1 MWTKSTKGECM
12 DKEIIYD
19 IRQFNRFYTRLLSVF
34 NNQIL
39 DIDYSLIEARILFE
53 ISERTECIANNL
65 VQELNIDRS
74 YMSRILR
81 KLEREELIEK
91 KSTIMDSRKNFLY
104 LTKKGE
110 ELLDKI
116 NIQSDEQIKQLFN
129 GLTDSEINE
138 IRISMMIIKEK
149 LEKNKVRGEAN
160 EHNNGKINNT

>member
-1 MWTKSTKGECM
+1 M
-12 DKEIIYD
+12 DKKITYD
-19 IRQFNRFYTRLLSVF
+19 IRQFNRFYTKVLGLF

-39 DIDYSLIEARILFE
+39 DTDYSLTEARILFE

-81 KLEREELIEK
+81 RFEKEELIEK
-91 KSTIMDSRKNFLY
+91 RSSIKDSRKNLLF

-110 ELLDKI
+110 ELLDMI
-116 NIQSDEQIKQLFN
+116 HIQSDEQINQLFN
-129 GLTDSEINE
+129 GLSDSEINE

-149 LEKNKVRGEAN
+149 LDKNIKQ
-160 EHNNGKINNT
+160 K

>member
-1 MWTKSTKGECM
+1 M

-19 IRQFNRFYTRLLSVF
+19 IRQFNRFYTKVLGLF

-39 DIDYSLIEARILFE
+39 DTDYSLTEARILFE

-91 KSTIMDSRKNFLY
+91 KSSTIDSRKSLLF

-110 ELLDKI
+110 ELLDQI
-116 NIQSDEQIKQLFN
+116 NSQSDVQIIQLFN

-138 IRISMMIIKEK
+138 IRNSMMVIREK
-149 LEKNKVRGEAN
+149 LHKNRF
-160 EHNNGKINNT
+160 

>member
-1 MWTKSTKGECM
+1 M

-19 IRQFNRFYTRLLSVF
+19 IRQFNRFYTKVLGLF

-39 DIDYSLIEARILFE
+39 DTDYSLTEARILFE
-53 ISERTECIANNL
+53 ISERTECIANIL

-81 KLEREELIEK
+81 KLEKEELIEK
-91 KSTIMDSRKNFLY
+91 KSSTIDSRKNLLL

-110 ELLDKI
+110 ELLEKI
-116 NIQSDEQIKQLFN
+116 NIQSDQQIIQLFS

-138 IRISMMIIKEK
+138 IRNSMMVIKGK
-149 LEKNKVRGEAN
+149 FHKNRF
-160 EHNNGKINNT
+160 

>member
-1 MWTKSTKGECM
+1 M
-12 DKEIIYD
+12 DKKITYD
-19 IRQFNRFYTRLLSVF
+19 IRQFNRFYTKVLGLF

-39 DIDYSLIEARILFE
+39 DTDYSLTETRILFE

-81 KLEREELIEK
+81 RFEKEGLIEK
-91 KSTIMDSRKNFLY
+91 RSSIKDSRKNFLF

-110 ELLDKI
+110 ELLDI
-116 NIQSDEQIKQLFN
+116 IHIQSDEQINQLFN
-129 GLTDSEINE
+129 GLSDSEINE

-149 LEKNKVRGEAN
+149 LDKNIKQR
-160 EHNNGKINNT
+160 

>member
-1 MWTKSTKGECM
+1 M
-12 DKEIIYD
+12 DKEIIYG
-19 IRQFNRFYTRLLSVF
+19 IRQFNRFYTRLLSLF

-91 KSTIMDSRKNFLY
+91 KSSIKDSRKNFLY

-149 LEKNKVRGEAN
+149 LEKNKF
-160 EHNNGKINNT
+160 

>member
-12 DKEIIYD
+12 DKEIIYG
-19 IRQFNRFYTRLLSVF
+19 IRQFNRFYTRLLSLF

-39 DIDYSLIEARILFE
+39 EIDYSLIEARILFE

-74 YMSRILR
+74 YMSKILR

-91 KSTIMDSRKNFLY
+91 KSSIKDSRKNFLY

-110 ELLDKI
+110 ELLEKI

-149 LEKNKVRGEAN
+149 LEKNKL
-160 EHNNGKINNT
+160 

>member
-1 MWTKSTKGECM
+1 M

-19 IRQFNRFYTRLLSVF
+19 IRQFNRFYTKLLSLF

-39 DIDYSLIEARILFE
+39 DTDYSLIEARVLFE

-65 VQELNIDRS
+65 VKELNIDRS

-91 KSTIMDSRKNFLY
+91 KSSIIDSRKNFLY

-116 NIQSDEQIKQLFN
+116 NIQSDEQINQLFN

-149 LEKNKVRGEAN
+149 LEKNKF
-160 EHNNGKINNT
+160 

>member
-19 IRQFNRFYTRLLSVF
+19 IRQFNRFYTKVLGLF

-39 DIDYSLIEARILFE
+39 DTDYSLTEARILFE

-91 KSTIMDSRKNFLY
+91 KSSTIDNRKNFLF

-116 NIQSDEQIKQLFN
+116 NIQSDDQINQLFN

-138 IRISMMIIKEK
+138 IRISMMVIKGK
-149 LEKNKVRGEAN
+149 LEKNKF
-160 EHNNGKINNT
+160 

>member
-1 MWTKSTKGECM
+1 M
-12 DKEIIYD
+12 DKKIIYD
-19 IRQFNRFYTRLLSVF
+19 IRQFNRFYTKVLGLF

-39 DIDYSLIEARILFE
+39 DTDYSLTETRILFE

-81 KLEREELIEK
+81 RFEKEELIEK
-91 KSTIMDSRKNFLY
+91 RSSIKDSRKNLLF

-110 ELLDKI
+110 ELLDI
-116 NIQSDEQIKQLFN
+116 IHIQSDEQINQLFN
-129 GLTDSEINE
+129 GLSDSEINE

-149 LEKNKVRGEAN
+149 LD
-160 EHNNGKINNT
+160 NNIKQK